1 MKFSDWKIKYI
12 NVLQRGM
19 PRGSPPK
26 PKRVKGEANLDKKL
40 RKKKRDSKRSKI
52 KYEKRKEKNNNKQSE
67 ENALTSDEDDDDDEE
82 EAPMFYP
89 GPEVSELV
97 PHLMPQ

>member
-1 MKFSDWKIKYI
+1 M
-12 NVLQRGM
+12 
-19 PRGSPPK
+19 
-26 PKRVKGEANLDKKL
+26 KGEANLDIKL
-40 RKKKRDSKRSKI
+40 SKKKRDSKRSKI